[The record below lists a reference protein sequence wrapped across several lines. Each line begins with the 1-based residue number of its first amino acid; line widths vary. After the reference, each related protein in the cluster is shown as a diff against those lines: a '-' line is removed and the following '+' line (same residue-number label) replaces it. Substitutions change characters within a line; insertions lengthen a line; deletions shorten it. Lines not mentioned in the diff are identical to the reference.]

1 MNRKMKIKI
10 IIDVLMTISLLFL
23 MAYGLVGEKAHEW
36 IGMGMFIL
44 FVLHHILNEKWLGNI
59 RRGQYNFFRVLQTIL
74 VIILLILMIGS
85 MISGIL
91 LSNYIFKFLNIE
103 GIANIAR
110 NVHIFCAYWGF
121 ILMSIHLGIHWNS
134 IIKMI
139 GKLFPFPSVL
149 QKLCAQILA
158 VIVTVYGVYSFKKRN
173 IGKYMFMKMHFVFFD
188 YQESMLFFILDYIAI
203 MVLFIFVGHYF
214 CKGLKKFCDRRA

>member
-139 GKLFPFPSVL
+139 GKSFPSPSAL
-149 QKLCAQILA
+149 QKLSAQILA
-158 VIVTVYGVYSFKKRN
+158 VIVTIYGVYSFKKRN

-214 CKGLKKFCDRRA
+214 CKGLKKLCNRR

>member
-1 MNRKMKIKI
+1 MNKKLKVKIT
-10 IIDVLMTISLLFL
+10 IDILMTIALLFL

-139 GKLFPFPSVL
+139 GKSFPSPSAL
-149 QKLCAQILA
+149 QKLSAQILA
-158 VIVTVYGVYSFKKRN
+158 VIVTIYGVYSFKKRN

-214 CKGLKKFCDRRA
+214 CKGLKKLCNRR